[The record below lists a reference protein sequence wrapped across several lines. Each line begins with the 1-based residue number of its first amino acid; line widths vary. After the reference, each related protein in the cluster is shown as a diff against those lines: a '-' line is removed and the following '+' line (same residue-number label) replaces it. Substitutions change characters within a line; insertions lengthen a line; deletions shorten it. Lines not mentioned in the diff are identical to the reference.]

1 MGDGVTPRFGTIN
14 STVNS
19 INHGR
24 HIVGAGYSS
33 SPQLPSAASMWTPAG
48 GMIDL
53 GTLPGG
59 GGQNVAAGMNGT
71 GQVVGWSGRRI
82 DERAVVWTAGSG
94 RVGLRSLGGVY
105 P

>member
-1 MGDGVTPRFGTIN
+1 
-14 STVNS
+14 
-19 INHGR
+19 
-24 HIVGAGYSS
+24 
-33 SPQLPSAASMWTPAG
+33 MWTPAG

-59 GGQNVAAGMNGT
+59 GGQNVAAGMNAT

-94 RVGLRSLGGVY
+94 RVELRSLDGVY
-105 P
+105 TGGSTRIDTGNRAAQTRAHPFLA